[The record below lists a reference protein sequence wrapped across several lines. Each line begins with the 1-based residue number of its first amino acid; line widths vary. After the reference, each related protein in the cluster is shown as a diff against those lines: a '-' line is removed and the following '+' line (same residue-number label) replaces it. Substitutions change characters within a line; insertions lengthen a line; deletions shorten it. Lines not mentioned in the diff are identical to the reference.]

1 MGAKKFEGTITAIV
15 TPFKKDLTID
25 FDKFKNLLDF
35 QIENGIDGIVV
46 CGSTGE
52 GATLSHK
59 EKLSLIITAV
69 EHVNG
74 RVPIIA
80 GTGSNNTADTIDLT
94 ILAKEH
100 GADGVLLVAPY
111 YNKPTQ
117 EGLYNHYEAIATHCD
132 IPIILYNV
140 PSRTNVNISSAIQ
153 IKLANDFKNIVATKE
168 ASGNLEQMSEIIKHA
183 PPHFHLLSGDD
194 SLTLPIIS
202 IGGKGVI
209 SVISNYLP
217 KQFSDLV
224 NSALKNKI
232 KEARAL
238 HFELLEMMNINF
250 IEPNPIP
257 VKAIMH
263 KLGLIDNHLRLPLMS
278 ITKHNLKVIV
288 NIMEKSGLFN

>member
-1 MGAKKFEGTITAIV
+1 MSAKKFEGTITAIV
-15 TPFKKDLTID
+15 TPFKKDLSID
-25 FDKFKNLLDF
+25 FDKFKKLIDF
-35 QIENGIDGIVV
+35 QIDNGIDGIVV

-69 EHVNG
+69 EHSNG

-94 ILAKEH
+94 ILAREH
-100 GADGVLLVAPY
+100 GADAVLLVAPY

-117 EGLYNHYEAIATHCD
+117 EGLYNHYAQIASYCD

-140 PSRTNVNISSAIQ
+140 PSRTNVNISAAIQ

-168 ASGNLEQMSEIIKHA
+168 ASANLEQMSEIIKNA
-183 PPHFHLLSGDD
+183 PDHFHLLSGDD
-194 SLTLPIIS
+194 ALTLPIIS

-217 KQFSDLV
+217 KQFTELV
-224 NSALKNKI
+224 KLSMKGKVAD
-232 KEARAL
+232 ARKL
-238 HFELLEMMNINF
+238 HYQLLEMMNINF

-257 VKAIMH
+257 AKAIMN
-263 KLGLIDNHLRLPLMS
+263 KLGLIDNYLRLPLMS

-288 NIMEKSGLFN
+288 NTMDKSGLFN

>member
-1 MGAKKFEGTITAIV
+1 MSAKKFEGTITAIV
-15 TPFKKDLTID
+15 TPFKKDLSID
-25 FDKFKNLLDF
+25 FDKFKKLIDF
-35 QIENGIDGIVV
+35 QIDNGIDGIVV

-69 EHVNG
+69 EHSNG

-94 ILAKEH
+94 ILAREH
-100 GADGVLLVAPY
+100 GADAVLLVAPY

-117 EGLYNHYEAIATHCD
+117 EGLYNHYAQIASYCD

-140 PSRTNVNISSAIQ
+140 PSRTNVNISAAIQ

-168 ASGNLEQMSEIIKHA
+168 ASANLEQMSEIIKNA
-183 PPHFHLLSGDD
+183 PDHFHLLSGDD
-194 SLTLPIIS
+194 ALTLPIIS

-217 KQFSDLV
+217 KQFTELV
-224 NSALKNKI
+224 KLAMKGKVADARKI
-232 KEARAL
+232 
-238 HFELLEMMNINF
+238 HFQLLEMMNINF

-257 VKAIMH
+257 AKAIMN
-263 KLGLIDNHLRLPLMS
+263 KLGLIDNYLRLPLMS

-288 NIMEKSGLFN
+288 NTMDKSGLFN

>member
-1 MGAKKFEGTITAIV
+1 MSIKKYEGTITAIV
-15 TPFKKDLTID
+15 TPFKKNLTID
-25 FDKFKNLLDF
+25 YDKFKNLIDF
-35 QIENGIDGIVV
+35 QINNGVDGIVV

-69 EHVNG
+69 EHTNG
-74 RVPIIA
+74 KIPIIA

-100 GADGVLLVAPY
+100 GADAVLLVAPY

-117 EGLYNHYEAIATHCD
+117 EGLYNHFAQIATYCD

-140 PSRTNVNISSAIQ
+140 PSRTNVNISAPIQ
-153 IKLANDFKNIVATKE
+153 IKLANDFANIIATKE
-168 ASGNLEQMSEIIKHA
+168 ASGNLEQMSEIIKNA
-183 PPHFHLLSGDD
+183 PSHFHLLSGDD
-194 SLTLPIIS
+194 SLTLPIIA

-224 NSALKNKI
+224 NLALQNKFE
-232 KEARAL
+232 EARQL
-238 HFELLEMMNINF
+238 HFQLLEMMNINF

-257 VKAIMH
+257 AKAIMN
-263 KLGLIDNHLRLPLMS
+263 KLGLIDNYLRLPLMS

-288 NIMEKSGLFN
+288 NVMEKTGLFN

>member
-1 MGAKKFEGTITAIV
+1 MSIKKYEGTITAIV
-15 TPFKKDLTID
+15 TPFKKNLTID
-25 FDKFKNLLDF
+25 YDKFKNLIDF
-35 QIENGIDGIVV
+35 QINNGVDGIVV

-69 EHVNG
+69 EHTNG
-74 RVPIIA
+74 KIPIIA

-100 GADGVLLVAPY
+100 GADAVLLVAPY

-117 EGLYNHYEAIATHCD
+117 EGLYNHFAQIASHCD

-140 PSRTNVNISSAIQ
+140 PSRTNVNISATIQ
-153 IKLANDFKNIVATKE
+153 IKLANDFANIIATKE
-168 ASGNLEQMSEIIKHA
+168 ASGNLEQMSEIIKNA
-183 PPHFHLLSGDD
+183 PSHFHLLSGDD
-194 SLTLPIIS
+194 SLTLPIIA

-224 NSALKNKI
+224 NLALQNKFE
-232 KEARAL
+232 EARQL
-238 HFELLEMMNINF
+238 HFQLLEMMNINF

-257 VKAIMH
+257 AKAIMN
-263 KLGLIDNHLRLPLMS
+263 KLGLIDNYLRLPLMS

-288 NIMEKSGLFN
+288 NVMEKTGLFN

>member
-1 MGAKKFEGTITAIV
+1 MGSKKFEGTITAIV
-15 TPFKKDLTID
+15 TPFKKDLSID
-25 FDKFKNLLDF
+25 FDKFKKLIDF
-35 QIENGIDGIVV
+35 QINNGVDGIVV

-69 EHVNG
+69 EHTNN

-117 EGLYNHYEAIATHCD
+117 EGLYNHYAQIATYCD

-140 PSRTNVNISSAIQ
+140 PSRTNVNISAPIQ
-153 IKLANDFKNIVATKE
+153 LKLANDFKNIVATKE
-168 ASGNLEQMSEIIKHA
+168 ASADLDQMSEIIKYA
-183 PPHFHLLSGDD
+183 PEHFHLLSGDD
-194 SLTLPIIS
+194 SLTLPIITL
-202 IGGKGVI
+202 GGKGVI

-224 NSALKNKI
+224 KLALKGKT
-232 KEARAL
+232 KEARNL
-238 HFELLEMMNINF
+238 HFQLFEMMNINF

-257 VKAIMH
+257 AKAIMG
-263 KLGLIDNHLRLPLMS
+263 KLGLIDNYLRLPLMP

-288 NIMEKSGLFN
+288 NAMEKSGLFN

>member
-1 MGAKKFEGTITAIV
+1 MSIKKFEGTITAIV
-15 TPFKKDLTID
+15 TPFKKNLTID
-25 FDKFKNLLDF
+25 YDKFKKLIDF
-35 QIENGIDGIVV
+35 QINNGVNGIVV

-69 EHVNG
+69 EHTNG

-94 ILAKEH
+94 TLAKEH
-100 GADGVLLVAPY
+100 GADAVLLVAPY

-117 EGLYNHYEAIATHCD
+117 EGLYNHFAQIATYCD

-140 PSRTNVNISSAIQ
+140 PSRTNVNISAPIQ
-153 IKLANDFKNIVATKE
+153 IKLANDFANIIATKE
-168 ASGNLEQMSEIIKHA
+168 ASGNLEQMSEIIKNA
-183 PPHFHLLSGDD
+183 PSHFHLLSGDD
-194 SLTLPIIS
+194 SLTLPIIA

-224 NSALKNKI
+224 NLALQNKFE
-232 KEARAL
+232 EARQL
-238 HFELLEMMNINF
+238 HFQLLEMMNINF

-257 VKAIMH
+257 AKAIMN
-263 KLGLIDNHLRLPLMS
+263 KLGLIDNYLRLPLMS

-288 NIMEKSGLFN
+288 NVMEKTGLFN